1 MKVVGII
8 AEYNPFHNGHLY
20 QIKKIKEKYPD
31 SIIIAV
37 VSSSF
42 TQRGDISILNKWD
55 KTSIAL
61 DNNIDIVIELPFVYA
76 TQGSDIFGKG
86 AVQIL
91 NNLNIDTIVF
101 GTEEEDISNI
111 IKAAEVQLNNKEY
124 DNLVKKYLDKGLNYP
139 TSTSKATYELSG
151 YKIEKPNDLLALS
164 YIKEVIRSKRNINI
178 VNIKRTIDYHGNNID
193 NNITSASNIRKMLLN
208 NDSIDNLI
216 PYNKNI
222 LYRISMNNY
231 FPLLKYQVT
240 INSGNLSIYQ
250 TVDEG
255 IENRLLKYID
265 ISNTYEELINNIKT
279 KRYTY
284 NKISRMLLHILTNFT
299 KEEATNIKVDYIRVL
314 GFSKKGQKYLKEVK
328 KNINIPIITGY
339 KKNISN
345 VLDIELRI
353 AKIYSLITNKDLVT
367 KEYRNKPII
376 K

>member
-1 MKVVGII
+1 
-8 AEYNPFHNGHLY
+8 
-20 QIKKIKEKYPD
+20 
-31 SIIIAV
+31 
-37 VSSSF
+37 
-42 TQRGDISILNKWD
+42 
-55 KTSIAL
+55 
-61 DNNIDIVIELPFVYA
+61 
-76 TQGSDIFGKG
+76 
-86 AVQIL
+86 
-91 NNLNIDTIVF
+91 
-101 GTEEEDISNI
+101 
-111 IKAAEVQLNNKEY
+111 
-124 DNLVKKYLDKGLNYP
+124 
-139 TSTSKATYELSG
+139 
-151 YKIEKPNDLLALS
+151 
-164 YIKEVIRSKRNINI
+164 
-178 VNIKRTIDYHGNNID
+178 
-193 NNITSASNIRKMLLN
+193 
-208 NDSIDNLI
+208 
-216 PYNKNI
+216 
-222 LYRISMNNY
+222 MNNY

-353 AKIYSLITNKDLVT
+353 TKIYSLITNKDLVT